1 MFITKQ
7 HLSRRTLLRGAG
19 AAIALPLLDSMLPAQ
34 TPLRKTA
41 AAAGRTRFAAIEI
54 VHGAAGSTI
63 DGVAKHY
70 WSPAGEGS
78 NFEITSTLQSLEPYR
93 DYLTIVSGTD
103 LNNASALSPREE
115 GADHTRSSAVF
126 LTAAHPKMTE
136 GSDIYLGTSI
146 DQIYAQKSSQWE
158 NAAPLPSIQLAI
170 EDVGSLSGAC
180 GYGYSCVYANTISW
194 ASPTQ
199 PLPMEIDPR
208 VAFERLFGDGA
219 TPAERLARRQA
230 DRSILDTIRQEVS
243 RLTKNLDASD
253 RSRLNDYLDNV
264 SEIEARIQKVE
275 KFNASGE
282 QRALPEAPVGV
293 PDSFEEH
300 VKLMFDLQVLAFMTD
315 TTRISS
321 FKLSRDVS
329 SRVYPESGVKQ
340 PFHGL
345 SHHGENTDTIAQFAK
360 LNQYHVS
367 KAAYFID
374 KLKNTPDGDGNLLD
388 HSLVLYGSPMGD
400 SNVHDHKHLPIFLA
414 GKANGQFRGNRHF
427 RAPEGTPMANLLLTL
442 LHKLGVDDVASIG
455 DSTGELAI

>member
-1 MFITKQ
+1 MFITQK

-19 AAIALPLLDSMLPAQ
+19 AAIALPLLNSMIAAQ

-41 AAAGRTRFAAIEI
+41 AAARTRFAAIEI
-54 VHGAAGSTI
+54 VHGSAGSTI
-63 DGVAKHY
+63 DGTGKHY
-70 WSPAGEGS
+70 WSPPAEGS
-78 NFEITSTLQSLEPYR
+78 NFEITPTLQSLEPYR

-103 LNNASALSPREE
+103 LHNASALSPREE

-146 DQIYAQKSSQWE
+146 DQIYAQHSSQQE

-219 TPAERLARRQA
+219 TPAERSARREA
-230 DRSILDTIRQEVS
+230 DRSVLDTIRQEVA
-243 RLTKNLDASD
+243 RLTKNLGPGD
-253 RSRLNDYLDNV
+253 RSRLNEYLDNV
-264 SEIEARIQKVE
+264 REIESRIQRVE
-275 KFNASGE
+275 KFNASGA

-315 TTRISS
+315 TTRVSA

-345 SHHGENTDTIAQFAK
+345 SHHGENPETIARFAK

-388 HSLVLYGSPMGD
+388 HSIVLYGSPMGD
-400 SNVHDHKHLPIFLA
+400 SNIHDHKHLPIFLA
-414 GKANGQFRGNRHF
+414 GKGNGQLRGNLHY
-427 RAPEGTPMANLLLTL
+427 RAPEDTPMANLLLTL
-442 LHKLGVDDVASIG
+442 AHKLGVNDVTNIG

>member
-19 AAIALPLLDSMLPAQ
+19 AAIALPLLDSMVGAQ
-34 TPLRKTA
+34 TPLRKSA
-41 AAAGRTRFAAIEI
+41 ANPRTRFAAIEI

-63 DGVAKHY
+63 DGGVKHY
-70 WSPAGEGS
+70 WSPAGEGKD
-78 NFEITSTLQSLEPYR
+78 FEISPTLKSLEPYR

-103 LNNASALSPREE
+103 LNNAAALSPREE

-136 GSDIYLGTSI
+136 GADIFLGPSI

-158 NAAPLPSIQLAI
+158 NSAPLPSIQLAI

-230 DRSILDTIRQEVS
+230 DRSILDAIRQEMS

-253 RSRLNDYLDNV
+253 RSRLSDYLDNV
-264 SEIEARIQKVE
+264 REIESRIQKIE

-315 TTRISS
+315 TTRVSS

-360 LNQYHVS
+360 LNEYHVS

-400 SNVHDHKHLPIFLA
+400 SNIHDHKHLPIFLA
-414 GKANGQFRGNRHF
+414 GKANGQLRGNQHF
-427 RAPEGTPMANLLLTL
+427 RAPEGTPMANLLLTT
-442 LHKLGVDDVASIG
+442 LHKLGVNDVTSIG

>member
-1 MFITKQ
+1 
-7 HLSRRTLLRGAG
+7 
-19 AAIALPLLDSMLPAQ
+19 MLPAQ

-41 AAAGRTRFAAIEI
+41 AAPRTRFAAIEI

-63 DGVAKHY
+63 DGNAKHY
-70 WSPAGEGS
+70 WSPVGQGA
-78 NFEITSTLQSLEPYR
+78 NFEITPTLQSLAPYR

-136 GSDIYLGTSI
+136 GSDIFLGPSI
-146 DQIYAQKSSQWE
+146 DQIYAQKAGQE
-158 NAAPLPSIQLAI
+158 TPLPSIQLAI

-219 TPAERLARRQA
+219 TPAERLARREA
-230 DRSILDTIRQEVS
+230 DRSILDTIRQELT

-264 SEIEARIQKVE
+264 REIEARIQKVE
-275 KFNASGE
+275 KFNASGQ

-315 TTRISS
+315 TTRIST

-400 SNVHDHKHLPIFLA
+400 SNIHDHKHLPIFLA
-414 GKANGQFRGNRHF
+414 GKANGQLRGNQHF
-427 RAPEGTPMANLLLTL
+427 RAPDGTPMANLLLSV
-442 LHKLGVDDVASIG
+442 LHKLGAEDVTNIG